1 MFSKK
6 GRYIVFQIPV
16 KNVAWQV
23 EQGQAPLLPSQAP
36 AAGCAP
42 LKKRRD
48 PRDKKQS
55 IYGIFMNKIGSLWNV
70 EHLLLSGK
78 RFLLGIMIGDVDL
91 TGGGR
96 SSASSF
102 HSHYRAALGG
112 FRTEHFPWKNLRRL
126 WHLGRTLWANFF
138 EGWAALGGQHASLPA
153 TEGEGARH
161 PVIDGHGSIVWHED
175 YFPAPS
181 IPTYFTLER
190 TLSVAFKFT
199 FKHKNSQFGNQ
210 VIL

>member
-1 MFSKK
+1 
-6 GRYIVFQIPV
+6 
-16 KNVAWQV
+16 
-23 EQGQAPLLPSQAP
+23 
-36 AAGCAP
+36 
-42 LKKRRD
+42 
-48 PRDKKQS
+48 
-55 IYGIFMNKIGSLWNV
+55 MNKIGSLWNV

-102 HSHYRAALGG
+102 HSHYRTALGG

-161 PVIDGHGSIVWHED
+161 PAIDGHGSIVWHED